1 MFQKAPKT
9 RWAPITG
16 PGNSEAINMMK
27 LSIGPITYFW
37 ERQRVLDFYQQ
48 AADCAAEI
56 IYLGEVICSK
66 RRLIKPEDWL
76 AIGNELRQNGKQ
88 VILSSL
94 TLLEAASEMSSL
106 KKLCRNDDFW
116 VEAND
121 ISAVQLLS
129 TTGRSFVT
137 GPSVNI
143 YNSRSLKLLADKGL
157 KRWVLPVEL
166 GLDTLKDL
174 QSARPVGVETEVFAL
189 GRLPLA
195 YSARCYTA
203 RSHNLPKDDC
213 RFKCLDYPDGS
224 LLKTREGQDFLILNG
239 IQTQSA
245 LTHQV
250 LDKIPD
256 LQALAVDVLRISP
269 QSAHTMEIVD
279 IFDNAL
285 KGAELN
291 ALEEK
296 LLSFLPLGPCNGYL
310 IEQAGMQ
317 SGSEATYETQ
327 QAS

>member
-1 MFQKAPKT
+1 
-9 RWAPITG
+9 
-16 PGNSEAINMMK
+16 MK
-27 LSIGPITYFW
+27 LSIGPIQYFW

-48 AADCAAEI
+48 SADSIAEI

-66 RRLIKPEDWL
+66 RRLIKLEDWL
-76 AIGNELRQNGKQ
+76 AIGKELQQSGKE

-106 KKLCRNDDFW
+106 KKLCMTDSFM

-121 ISAVQLLS
+121 ISAVQFLS
-129 TTGRSFVT
+129 KTGRSFVT

-143 YNSRSLKLLADKGL
+143 YNHRSLKLLTDKGL

-166 GLDTLKDL
+166 GLDTLEAL
-174 QSARPVGVETEVFAL
+174 QDRRPVGVETEVFAL

-213 RFKCLDYPDGS
+213 QFKCIDYPDGRM
-224 LLKTREGQDFLILNG
+224 LKTREDQEFLVLNG

-250 LDKIPD
+250 LDQLPE
-256 LQALAVDVLRISP
+256 LESLGVDVLRISP
-269 QSAHTMEIVD
+269 QFNHTMQIIEV
-279 IFDNAL
+279 FDTAR
-285 KGAELN
+285 KGAEL
-291 ALEEK
+291 LTLGEE
-296 LLSFLPLGPCNGYL
+296 LNGLLPLGPCNGYL
-310 IEQAGMQ
+310 VAQAGM
-317 SGSEATYETQ
+317 SDVSRNSHDSR
-327 QAS
+327 QAV

>member
-1 MFQKAPKT
+1 MSNT
-9 RWAPITG
+9 
-16 PGNSEAINMMK
+16 MK
-27 LSIGPITYFW
+27 LSIGPIQYFW
-37 ERQRVLDFYQQ
+37 ERERVLDFYQQ
-48 AADCAAEI
+48 AADSAAEI

-66 RRLIKPEDWL
+66 RRLVKFEDWL
-76 AIGNELRQNGKQ
+76 AIGDELRQAGKE

-106 KKLCRNDDFW
+106 KKLCQNESFM

-129 TTGRSFVT
+129 ASGKDFVT

-143 YNSRSLKLLADKGL
+143 YNGRSLQLLARKGL

-166 GLDTLKDL
+166 GLETLKDL
-174 QSARPVGVETEVFAL
+174 QALRPEGVETEIFAL

-213 RFKCLDYPDGS
+213 QFKCIDYPDGRM
-224 LLKTREGQDFLILNG
+224 LETQEDQEFLVLNG

-250 LDKIPD
+250 LDQ
-256 LQALAVDVLRISP
+256 LAELAALGVDVLRISP
-269 QSAHTMEIVD
+269 QHHGTMRIIE
-279 IFDNAL
+279 IFDIARNNN
-285 KGAELN
+285 KIT
-291 ALEEK
+291 
-296 LLSFLPLGPCNGYL
+296 LLSEELLKLLPLGACNGYL
-310 IEQAGMQ
+310 VEEAGMDY
-317 SGSEATYETQ
+317 GSQ
-327 QAS
+327 QTA